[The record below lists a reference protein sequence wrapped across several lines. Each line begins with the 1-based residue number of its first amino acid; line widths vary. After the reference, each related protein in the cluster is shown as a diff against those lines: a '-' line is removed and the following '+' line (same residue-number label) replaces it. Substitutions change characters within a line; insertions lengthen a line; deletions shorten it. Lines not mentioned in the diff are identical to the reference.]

1 MTVQMRRQIFRDSKQ
16 KIQAIAAP
24 IALFFVT
31 NVGKYASS
39 CAVKALAGN
48 CAVALS
54 QISRR
59 RFDMKTI
66 APADAAHTAQ
76 AIMAPEPVPGLV
88 STLLKSASFPT

>member
-16 KIQAIAAP
+16 KIQTLAAP

-48 CAVALS
+48 CAVL
-54 QISRR
+54 
-59 RFDMKTI
+59 
-66 APADAAHTAQ
+66 P
-76 AIMAPEPVPGLV
+76 
-88 STLLKSASFPT
+88 